1 MRWWPLRSSQENEK
15 LFAFLD
21 DIYVV
26 CDPDRVGDVH
36 QLLQREL
43 WVHARI
49 SLHLGKTQVWN
60 RTGECPPACEE
71 MQRAAL
77 QVDPEARVWKG
88 DVSRPR
94 SEQGLKILGTPV
106 GQPEYVT
113 TKLDQLIAKHRVLL
127 ERIPAVN
134 DLQSGW
140 LLLTFYA
147 ATRANFTLRNAARVG
162 PPVCCL
168 ACQCV
173 AVFLQS
179 AGREPR
185 PDPSQCRAN
194 GTVAARSWRVGT
206 EERRT
211 HVARCTLGK
220 LG

>member
-1 MRWWPLRSSQENEK
+1 M
-15 LFAFLD
+15 
-21 DIYVV
+21 
-26 CDPDRVGDVH
+26 G
-36 QLLQREL
+36 
-43 WVHARI
+43 HARI

-60 RTGECPPACEE
+60 RAGECPPACEE
-71 MQRAAL
+71 MQLAAV

-106 GQPEYVT
+106 GQPENDT

-134 DLQSGW
+134 EFAVRLVAVDFMCRHSSK
-140 LLLTFYA
+140 FH
-147 ATRANFTLRNAARVG
+147 RPKCAARVG
-162 PPVCCL
+162 PPVCCS
-168 ACQCV
+168 AWCQCV

-179 AGREPR
+179 AGRETR
-185 PDPSQCRAN
+185 SDPSQFRAN
-194 GTVAARSWRVGT
+194 GIVAPPSWRVGI
-206 EERRT
+206 EERRA